1 MGGFVSLF
9 SPPSPPSPPP
19 APLPPPAPDSATEEE
34 RRRRMEA
41 LARRRRTGAETVAT
55 SLRGLLRLADGAPT
69 RKSLLGE

>member
-9 SPPSPPSPPP
+9 SPPSPPAPPAPPPP
-19 APLPPPAPDSATEEE
+19 AIDSTAEEG

-41 LARRRRTGAETVAT
+41 LARRRRMGGETVAT
-55 SLRGLLRLADGAPT
+55 SLRGLLRLADGAPA